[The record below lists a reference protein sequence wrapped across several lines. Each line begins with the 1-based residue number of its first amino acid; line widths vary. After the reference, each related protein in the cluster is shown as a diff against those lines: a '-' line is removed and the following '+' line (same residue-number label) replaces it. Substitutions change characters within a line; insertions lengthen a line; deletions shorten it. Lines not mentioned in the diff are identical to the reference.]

1 MNTYILKLFLFTFLL
16 ILVTSCEISS
26 PKNKYQVNSVD
37 LKVSAEELN
46 QSDKH
51 VRILEQT
58 LVYIFNNTQNKEKAI
73 LKYNDNQN
81 YSMYVLP
88 SYELMAEE
96 PHRDILYYNENDSI
110 FMRIEILQDNVN
122 WNSMKETTDLQLNV
136 ISNQIR
142 KTSLVNEFS
151 EESAIHEV
159 TNGSDI
165 VSAYF
170 INDKDIKLKLT
181 MFTQK
186 GSDHRDAFFQM
197 AKTIIKETPK
207 N

>member
-26 PKNKYQVNSVD
+26 PKNEYQVNSVD

-88 SYELMAEE
+88 GYELTAEE
-96 PHRDILYYNENDSI
+96 PHRDILYYDENDSI

-122 WNSMKETTDLQLNV
+122 WNSMKETTDSQLNV

-170 INDKDIKLKLT
+170 INHKDIKLKLT
-181 MFTQK
+181 MFTQN